1 MLTPEQLQN
10 LPQEL
15 TDLYEQLSEFIL
27 RDIAR
32 RIAKGAQ
39 ITDTAEYQMYRARS
53 LGLSTDEIAAKIA
66 EINGSSAAEVNRLI
80 REAAAQSDEF
90 DRKMLG
96 ADKGAAIPLEDNQQ
110 LQKLIS
116 AQIAETAGKCE
127 NLTNTMGFA
136 DHDFLGRVYY
146 LSMTDMYR
154 REMDAAHMK
163 VATGATDYMTAI
175 RQACNK
181 LAASGVRTI
190 DYESGRSD
198 RIEVAARR
206 AILTSV
212 AHVTH
217 RISEQNGE
225 ELGADGWEMSAHSG
239 SRPSHAVY
247 QGRQYTQEQY
257 ERIIKPLISE
267 PNCRHDVFPIIL
279 GVSEPVY
286 TEEELQNIDQPPFTY
301 EGRKYTAYEASQQ
314 MRKMERAMRKQKD
327 RCIVADATG
336 DEESFTAASIKLR
349 RQKDIYEDFC
359 KAADSYTQYERT
371 YVAGYD
377 RRLAGKTGAVTRK
390 QREFEKAQM
399 RLTEGTSHDIIE
411 KTETSDFKNIISP
424 QNGMSKEYQTVL
436 ENKFSGGTADAKRA
450 FTRYVKHDSVADSS
464 YDKTAHFSPVT
475 QKIKMNFAKDQINP
489 KGSGTTFF
497 HEHGHYIDYTS
508 CEGDGY
514 TSTKSPEF
522 GKLLKSDF
530 DSYVNSVMKQN
541 HIELPA
547 AYYKIS
553 KELSGHKQHSVSD
566 LFGGISGNQCV
577 GRYRHKDLYWTKN
590 GAVEKEAFAHMYE
603 AQFDAEK
610 YELMK
615 KYFPNALNE
624 FEKLLNGVIK

>member
-15 TDLYEQLSEFIL
+15 TDLYDQLSEFIL

-32 RIAKGAQ
+32 RIAKGAE
-39 ITDTAEYQMYRARS
+39 ITDTAEYQLYRAKS

-66 EINGSSAAEVNRLI
+66 EINGSSASEINRLI

-96 ADKGAAIPLEDNQQ
+96 VDKGAAVPLEENAQ

-154 REMDAAHMK
+154 REMDSAHMK
-163 VATGATDYMTAI
+163 VVTGATDYMTAI

-301 EGRKYTAYEASQQ
+301 EGRTYTAYEASQQ

-327 RCIVADATG
+327 RCIVADAAG
-336 DEESFTAASIKLR
+336 DEESFTTASIKLR

-390 QREFEKAQM
+390 QRAFEKVQI
-399 RLTEGTSHDIIE
+399 RLTEEKNRAIIE
-411 KTETSDFKNIISP
+411 QEKRKEQFRSDLKSGKINTSLDVKNQKKHIISP
-424 QNGMSKEYQTVL
+424 EWKNNVRQQIKKLHDGDTKAASPKSRLFKDVTPEKLFKEYSGKGTLRLQKNSTTVD
-436 ENKFSGGTADAKRA
+436 EFVTADYPVGITFDRKLQKYVR
-450 FTRYVKHDSVADSS
+450 TRRFQIRYQDGGYHL
-464 YDKTAHFSPVT
+464 FPV
-475 QKIKMNFAKDQINP
+475 
-489 KGSGTTFF
+489 S
-497 HEHGHYIDYTS
+497 
-508 CEGDGY
+508 
-514 TSTKSPEF
+514 
-522 GKLLKSDF
+522 
-530 DSYVNSVMKQN
+530 
-541 HIELPA
+541 
-547 AYYKIS
+547 
-553 KELSGHKQHSVSD
+553 
-566 LFGGISGNQCV
+566 
-577 GRYRHKDLYWTKN
+577 
-590 GAVEKEAFAHMYE
+590 EKE
-603 AQFDAEK
+603 DD
-610 YELMK
+610 
-615 KYFPNALNE
+615 
-624 FEKLLNGVIK
+624 

>member
-15 TDLYEQLSEFIL
+15 TDLYDQLSEFIL

-32 RIAKGAQ
+32 RIAKGAE
-39 ITDTAEYQMYRARS
+39 ITDTAEYQLYRAKS

-66 EINGSSAAEVNRLI
+66 EINGSSASEINRLI

-96 ADKGAAIPLEDNQQ
+96 ADKGAAVPLEENTQ

-116 AQIAETAGKCE
+116 AQIVETAGKCE

-154 REMDAAHMK
+154 REMDSAHMK

-301 EGRKYTAYEASQQ
+301 EGRTYTAYEASQQ

-327 RCIVADATG
+327 RCIVADAAG
-336 DEESFTAASIKLR
+336 DEEAFATASIRLN
-349 RQKDIYEDFC
+349 RQKYIYEDFC
-359 KAADSYTQYERT
+359 KAADSYTEYERT
-371 YVAGYD
+371 YVTGFNRSIAARSGVAAIKKEYKLIASTLDKSAVPSIDDFKKMLYNNSDEYKQLRHQFNEKVINSDYD
-377 RRLAGKTGAVTRK
+377 DIKHLNGSLSDKVTRQWYVLHDK
-390 QREFEKAQM
+390 KIPDMIDRNQSIEDQARQAHALRNQFRTNARDLMLNQDERKWLDKSHPNLTFEEQVDKKMSDKGMTRDEAIQ
-399 RLTEGTSHDIIE
+399 DI
-411 KTETSDFKNIISP
+411 
-424 QNGMSKEYQTVL
+424 L
-436 ENKFSGGTADAKRA
+436 
-450 FTRYVKHDSVADSS
+450 
-464 YDKTAHFSPVT
+464 KTAS
-475 QKIKMNFAKDQINP
+475 
-489 KGSGTTFF
+489 
-497 HEHGHYIDYTS
+497 
-508 CEGDGY
+508 
-514 TSTKSPEF
+514 KSNKKVNEKF
-522 GKLLKSDF
+522 KL
-530 DSYVNSVMKQN
+530 
-541 HIELPA
+541 
-547 AYYKIS
+547 
-553 KELSGHKQHSVSD
+553 
-566 LFGGISGNQCV
+566 
-577 GRYRHKDLYWTKN
+577 
-590 GAVEKEAFAHMYE
+590 
-603 AQFDAEK
+603 
-610 YELMK
+610 
-615 KYFPNALNE
+615 
-624 FEKLLNGVIK
+624 

>member
-10 LPQEL
+10 LPQDL

-32 RIAKGAQ
+32 RIAKGAE
-39 ITDTAEYQMYRARS
+39 ITDTAEYQLYRARS

-66 EINGSSAAEVNRLI
+66 EINGSSAAEVNRII

-96 ADKGAAIPLEDNQQ
+96 ADNGTAVPLEENKQ

-116 AQIAETAGKCE
+116 AQIKETAGKCE

-154 REMDAAHMK
+154 REMDSAHMK
-163 VATGATDYMTAI
+163 VVTGATDYMTAI

-190 DYESGRSD
+190 DYESGHSD

-206 AILTSV
+206 ALLTSV

-217 RISEQNGE
+217 RISEENGE

-327 RCIVADATG
+327 RCIVADAAG
-336 DEESFTAASIKLR
+336 DEDSFTAASIKLR

-377 RRLAGKTGAVTRK
+377 RRLAGKTGAVTRR

-399 RLTEGTSHDIIE
+399 TLESDIGSKIRRTAKSAITSNKVFSYNDLDDNIKTPFEKGLVNANPEVKRVLSTIKDTTDFAYSQKKNSFYSSKFNYVALKKGSPPGTTAHELFHKIDRMN
-411 KTETSDFKNIISP
+411 NITDSP
-424 QNGMSKEYQTVL
+424 QYGISSALNTDWNNLLKKSNSDVVGHLVTNYPNAFTLSKTGKIVFEEKYRGISDILSGMS
-436 ENKFSGGTADAKRA
+436 GGA
-450 FTRYVKHDSVADSS
+450 
-464 YDKTAHFSPVT
+464 
-475 QKIKMNFAKDQINP
+475 INL
-489 KGSGTTFF
+489 G
-497 HEHGHYIDYTS
+497 
-508 CEGDGY
+508 
-514 TSTKSPEF
+514 
-522 GKLLKSDF
+522 
-530 DSYVNSVMKQN
+530 
-541 HIELPA
+541 
-547 AYYKIS
+547 
-553 KELSGHKQHSVSD
+553 
-566 LFGGISGNQCV
+566 
-577 GRYRHKDLYWTKN
+577 YRHSSDYWKRN
-590 GAVEKEAFAHMYE
+590 GTLEKESW
-603 AQFDAEK
+603 AQFGRVYYNNDPEVVQMMSDIFTNFNKCAI
-610 YELMK
+610 M
-615 KYFPNALNE
+615 AL
-624 FEKLLNGVIK
+624 KGVK

>member
-15 TDLYEQLSEFIL
+15 TDLYDQLSEFIL

-32 RIAKGAQ
+32 RIAKGAE
-39 ITDTAEYQMYRARS
+39 ITDTAEYQLYRAKS

-66 EINGSSAAEVNRLI
+66 EINGSSASEINRLI

-96 ADKGAAIPLEDNQQ
+96 VDKGAAVPLEENAQ

-154 REMDAAHMK
+154 REMDSAHMK
-163 VATGATDYMTAI
+163 VVTGATDYMTAI

-190 DYESGRSD
+190 DYESRRSD

-279 GVSEPVY
+279 GVSEPTY
-286 TEEELQNIDQPPFTY
+286 TEEELQYIDQPPFTY
-301 EGRKYTAYEASQQ
+301 EGRTYTAYEASQQ

-327 RCIVADATG
+327 RCIVADAAG
-336 DEESFTAASIKLR
+336 DEEAFATASIRLN
-349 RQKDIYEDFC
+349 RQKYIYEDFC
-359 KAADSYTQYERT
+359 KAADSYTEYERT
-371 YVAGYD
+371 YVTGFNRSIAARSGVAAIKKEYKLIASTLDKSAVPSIDDFKKMLYNNSDEYKQLRHQFNEKVINSDYD
-377 RRLAGKTGAVTRK
+377 DIKHLNGSLSDKVTR
-390 QREFEKAQM
+390 QW
-399 RLTEGTSHDIIE
+399 
-411 KTETSDFKNIISP
+411 
-424 QNGMSKEYQTVL
+424 YVL
-436 ENKFSGGTADAKRA
+436 
-450 FTRYVKHDSVADSS
+450 
-464 YDKTAHFSPVT
+464 YDKKIPDMIDRNQSIEDQARQAHALRNQFRTNARDLMLNQDERKWLDKSHPNLTFEEQVDKKMSDKGMTRDEAIQDILKTAS
-475 QKIKMNFAKDQINP
+475 
-489 KGSGTTFF
+489 
-497 HEHGHYIDYTS
+497 
-508 CEGDGY
+508 
-514 TSTKSPEF
+514 KSNKKVNEKF
-522 GKLLKSDF
+522 KL
-530 DSYVNSVMKQN
+530 
-541 HIELPA
+541 
-547 AYYKIS
+547 
-553 KELSGHKQHSVSD
+553 
-566 LFGGISGNQCV
+566 
-577 GRYRHKDLYWTKN
+577 
-590 GAVEKEAFAHMYE
+590 
-603 AQFDAEK
+603 
-610 YELMK
+610 
-615 KYFPNALNE
+615 
-624 FEKLLNGVIK
+624 

>member
-15 TDLYEQLSEFIL
+15 TDLYDQLSEFIL

-32 RIAKGAQ
+32 RIAKGAE
-39 ITDTAEYQMYRARS
+39 ITDTAEYQLYRAKS

-66 EINGSSAAEVNRLI
+66 EINGSSASEINRLI

-96 ADKGAAIPLEDNQQ
+96 VDKGAAVPLEENAQ

-154 REMDAAHMK
+154 REMDSAHMK
-163 VATGATDYMTAI
+163 VVTGVTDYMTAI

-206 AILTSV
+206 TLLTSV

-301 EGRKYTAYEASQQ
+301 EGRTYTAYEASQQ

-327 RCIVADATG
+327 RCIVADAAG
-336 DEESFTAASIKLR
+336 DEEAFATASIRLN
-349 RQKDIYEDFC
+349 RQKYIYEDFC
-359 KAADSYTQYERT
+359 KAADSYTEYERT
-371 YVAGYD
+371 YVTDFNRSIAARSGVAAIKKEYKLIASTLDKSAVPSIDDFKKMLYNNSDEYKQLRHQFNEKVINSDYD
-377 RRLAGKTGAVTRK
+377 DIKHLNGSLSDKVTR
-390 QREFEKAQM
+390 QW
-399 RLTEGTSHDIIE
+399 
-411 KTETSDFKNIISP
+411 
-424 QNGMSKEYQTVL
+424 YVL
-436 ENKFSGGTADAKRA
+436 
-450 FTRYVKHDSVADSS
+450 
-464 YDKTAHFSPVT
+464 YDKKIPDMIDRNQSIEDQARQAHALRNQFRTNARDLMLNQDERKWLDKSHPNLTFEEQVDKKMSDKGMTRDEAIQDILKTAS
-475 QKIKMNFAKDQINP
+475 
-489 KGSGTTFF
+489 
-497 HEHGHYIDYTS
+497 
-508 CEGDGY
+508 
-514 TSTKSPEF
+514 KSNKKVNEKF
-522 GKLLKSDF
+522 KL
-530 DSYVNSVMKQN
+530 
-541 HIELPA
+541 
-547 AYYKIS
+547 
-553 KELSGHKQHSVSD
+553 
-566 LFGGISGNQCV
+566 
-577 GRYRHKDLYWTKN
+577 
-590 GAVEKEAFAHMYE
+590 
-603 AQFDAEK
+603 
-610 YELMK
+610 
-615 KYFPNALNE
+615 
-624 FEKLLNGVIK
+624 

>member
-1 MLTPEQLQN
+1 
-10 LPQEL
+10 
-15 TDLYEQLSEFIL
+15 
-27 RDIAR
+27 
-32 RIAKGAQ
+32 
-39 ITDTAEYQMYRARS
+39 
-53 LGLSTDEIAAKIA
+53 
-66 EINGSSAAEVNRLI
+66 
-80 REAAAQSDEF
+80 
-90 DRKMLG
+90 
-96 ADKGAAIPLEDNQQ
+96 
-110 LQKLIS
+110 
-116 AQIAETAGKCE
+116 
-127 NLTNTMGFA
+127 
-136 DHDFLGRVYY
+136 
-146 LSMTDMYR
+146 
-154 REMDAAHMK
+154 MK

>member
-15 TDLYEQLSEFIL
+15 TDLYDQLSEFIL

-32 RIAKGAQ
+32 RIAKGAE
-39 ITDTAEYQMYRARS
+39 ITDTAEYQLYRARS

-66 EINGSSAAEVNRLI
+66 EINGSSAAEINRLI

-96 ADKGAAIPLEDNQQ
+96 ADKGAAVPLEENAQ
-110 LQKLIS
+110 LQNLIS
-116 AQIAETAGKCE
+116 TQIAETAGKCE

-154 REMDAAHMK
+154 REMDSAHMK
-163 VATGATDYMTAI
+163 VTTGATDYMTAI

-279 GVSEPVY
+279 GVSEPTY

-301 EGRKYTAYEASQQ
+301 EGRTYTAYEASQQ

-327 RCIVADATG
+327 RCIVADAAG
-336 DEESFTAASIKLR
+336 DEEAFATASIRLN
-349 RQKDIYEDFC
+349 RQKYIYEDFC
-359 KAADSYTQYERT
+359 KAADSYTEYERT
-371 YVAGYD
+371 YVTGFNRSIAARSGVAAIKKEYKLIASTLDKSAVPSIDDFKKMLYNNSDEYKQLRHQFNEKVINSDYD
-377 RRLAGKTGAVTRK
+377 DIKHLNGSLSDKVTRQWYVLHDK
-390 QREFEKAQM
+390 KIPDMIDRNQSIEDQARQAHALRNQFRTNARDLMLNQDERKWLDKSHPNLTFEEQVDKKMSDKGMTRDEAIQ
-399 RLTEGTSHDIIE
+399 DI
-411 KTETSDFKNIISP
+411 
-424 QNGMSKEYQTVL
+424 L
-436 ENKFSGGTADAKRA
+436 
-450 FTRYVKHDSVADSS
+450 
-464 YDKTAHFSPVT
+464 KTAS
-475 QKIKMNFAKDQINP
+475 
-489 KGSGTTFF
+489 
-497 HEHGHYIDYTS
+497 
-508 CEGDGY
+508 
-514 TSTKSPEF
+514 KSNKKVNEKF
-522 GKLLKSDF
+522 KL
-530 DSYVNSVMKQN
+530 
-541 HIELPA
+541 
-547 AYYKIS
+547 
-553 KELSGHKQHSVSD
+553 
-566 LFGGISGNQCV
+566 
-577 GRYRHKDLYWTKN
+577 
-590 GAVEKEAFAHMYE
+590 
-603 AQFDAEK
+603 
-610 YELMK
+610 
-615 KYFPNALNE
+615 
-624 FEKLLNGVIK
+624 

>member
-15 TDLYEQLSEFIL
+15 TDLYGQLSEFIL
-27 RDIAR
+27 QDIAR

-39 ITDTAEYQMYRARS
+39 ITDTAEYQLYRARS

-66 EINGSSAAEVNRLI
+66 EINGSSAAEINRLI

-96 ADKGAAIPLEDNQQ
+96 ADKGAAVPLEENAQ

-154 REMDAAHMK
+154 REMDSAHMK
-163 VATGATDYMTAI
+163 VVTGATDYMTAI

-279 GVSEPVY
+279 GVSEPTY

-301 EGRKYTAYEASQQ
+301 EGRTYTAYEASQQ

-327 RCIVADATG
+327 RCIVADAAG
-336 DEESFTAASIKLR
+336 DEEAFATASIRLN
-349 RQKDIYEDFC
+349 RQKYIYEDFC
-359 KAADSYTQYERT
+359 KAADSYTEYERT
-371 YVAGYD
+371 YVTGFNRSIAARSGVAAIKKEYKLIASTLDKSAVPSIDDFKKMLYNNSDEYKQLRHQFNEKVINSDYD
-377 RRLAGKTGAVTRK
+377 DIKHLNGSLSDKVTRQWYVLHDK
-390 QREFEKAQM
+390 KIPDMIDRNQSIEDQARQAHALRNQFRTNARDLMLNQDERKWLDKSHPNLTFEEQVDKKMSDKGMTRDEAIQ
-399 RLTEGTSHDIIE
+399 DI
-411 KTETSDFKNIISP
+411 
-424 QNGMSKEYQTVL
+424 L
-436 ENKFSGGTADAKRA
+436 
-450 FTRYVKHDSVADSS
+450 
-464 YDKTAHFSPVT
+464 KTAS
-475 QKIKMNFAKDQINP
+475 
-489 KGSGTTFF
+489 
-497 HEHGHYIDYTS
+497 
-508 CEGDGY
+508 
-514 TSTKSPEF
+514 KSNKKVNEKF
-522 GKLLKSDF
+522 KL
-530 DSYVNSVMKQN
+530 
-541 HIELPA
+541 
-547 AYYKIS
+547 
-553 KELSGHKQHSVSD
+553 
-566 LFGGISGNQCV
+566 
-577 GRYRHKDLYWTKN
+577 
-590 GAVEKEAFAHMYE
+590 
-603 AQFDAEK
+603 
-610 YELMK
+610 
-615 KYFPNALNE
+615 
-624 FEKLLNGVIK
+624 

>member
-15 TDLYEQLSEFIL
+15 TDLYDQLSEFIL

-39 ITDTAEYQMYRARS
+39 ITDTAEYQLYRARS

-66 EINGSSAAEVNRLI
+66 EINGSSAAEINRLI

-96 ADKGAAIPLEDNQQ
+96 ADKGAAVPLEDNQQ

-154 REMDAAHMK
+154 REMDSAHMK

-279 GVSEPVY
+279 GVSEPTY

-301 EGRKYTAYEASQQ
+301 EGRTYTAYEASQQ

-327 RCIVADATG
+327 RCIVADAAG
-336 DEESFTAASIKLR
+336 DEEAFATASIRLN
-349 RQKDIYEDFC
+349 RQKYIYEDFC
-359 KAADSYTQYERT
+359 KAADSYTEYERT
-371 YVAGYD
+371 YVTGFNRSIAARSGVAAIKKEYKLIASTLDKSAVPSIDDFKKMLYNNSDEYKQLRHQFNEKVINSDYD
-377 RRLAGKTGAVTRK
+377 DIKHLNGSLSDKVTRQWYVLHDK
-390 QREFEKAQM
+390 KIPDMIDRNQSIEDQARQAHALRNQFRTNARDLMLNQDERKWLDKSHPNLTFEEQVDKKMSDKGMTRDEAIQ
-399 RLTEGTSHDIIE
+399 DI
-411 KTETSDFKNIISP
+411 
-424 QNGMSKEYQTVL
+424 L
-436 ENKFSGGTADAKRA
+436 
-450 FTRYVKHDSVADSS
+450 
-464 YDKTAHFSPVT
+464 KTAS
-475 QKIKMNFAKDQINP
+475 
-489 KGSGTTFF
+489 
-497 HEHGHYIDYTS
+497 
-508 CEGDGY
+508 
-514 TSTKSPEF
+514 KSNKKVNEKF
-522 GKLLKSDF
+522 KL
-530 DSYVNSVMKQN
+530 
-541 HIELPA
+541 
-547 AYYKIS
+547 
-553 KELSGHKQHSVSD
+553 
-566 LFGGISGNQCV
+566 
-577 GRYRHKDLYWTKN
+577 
-590 GAVEKEAFAHMYE
+590 
-603 AQFDAEK
+603 
-610 YELMK
+610 
-615 KYFPNALNE
+615 
-624 FEKLLNGVIK
+624 

>member
-10 LPQEL
+10 LPQDL

-39 ITDTAEYQMYRARS
+39 ITDTAEYQLYRARS

-66 EINGSSAAEVNRLI
+66 EINGSSAAEINRLI

-96 ADKGAAIPLEDNQQ
+96 ADKGAAVPLEDNKQ

-116 AQIAETAGKCE
+116 AQIKETAGKCE

-136 DHDFLGRVYY
+136 DHDLIGRVYY

-163 VATGATDYMTAI
+163 VVTGATDYMTAI

-206 AILTSV
+206 ALLTSV

-217 RISEQNGE
+217 RISEENGE

-239 SRPSHAVY
+239 SRPSHAIY

-327 RCIVADATG
+327 RCIVADAAG

-399 RLTEGTSHDIIE
+399 RLTDSPESDTI
-411 KTETSDFKNIISP
+411 KTEIKNAA
-424 QNGMSKEYQTVL
+424 GQTVKIVDKSEVKL
-436 ENKFSGGTADAKRA
+436 HGEPNTITQTQNKKGGIDRNYYGEDGHQTK
-450 FTRYVKHDSVADSS
+450 
-464 YDKTAHFSPVT
+464 
-475 QKIKMNFAKDQINP
+475 QISNNDHGNP
-489 KGSGTTFF
+489 KNHPYGKHG
-497 HEHGHYIDYTS
+497 EHAHDYVYD
-508 CEGDGY
+508 EN
-514 TSTKSPEF
+514 
-522 GKLLKSDF
+522 GKLVSR
-530 DSYVNSVMKQN
+530 YPR
-541 HIELPA
+541 ELTDEER
-547 AYYKIS
+547 
-553 KELSGHKQHSVSD
+553 KENDDIL
-566 LFGGISGNQCV
+566 
-577 GRYRHKDLYWTKN
+577 
-590 GAVEKEAFAHMYE
+590 
-603 AQFDAEK
+603 
-610 YELMK
+610 
-615 KYFPNALNE
+615 
-624 FEKLLNGVIK
+624 

>member
-15 TDLYEQLSEFIL
+15 TDLYDQLSEFIL

-39 ITDTAEYQMYRARS
+39 ITDTAEYQLYRARS

-66 EINGSSAAEVNRLI
+66 EINGSSAAEINRLI

-96 ADKGAAIPLEDNQQ
+96 ADKGAAIPLEENTQ

-163 VATGATDYMTAI
+163 VVTGATDYMTAI

-279 GVSEPVY
+279 GVSEPTY

-301 EGRKYTAYEASQQ
+301 EGRTYTAYEASQQ

-327 RCIVADATG
+327 RCIVADAAG
-336 DEESFTAASIKLR
+336 DEEAFATASIRLN
-349 RQKDIYEDFC
+349 RQKYIYEDFC
-359 KAADSYTQYERT
+359 KAADSYTEYERT
-371 YVAGYD
+371 YVTGFNRSIAARSGVAAIKKEYKLIASTLDKSAVPSIDDFKKMLYNNSDEYKQLRHQFNEKVINSDYD
-377 RRLAGKTGAVTRK
+377 DIKHLNGSLSDKVTR
-390 QREFEKAQM
+390 QW
-399 RLTEGTSHDIIE
+399 
-411 KTETSDFKNIISP
+411 
-424 QNGMSKEYQTVL
+424 YVL
-436 ENKFSGGTADAKRA
+436 
-450 FTRYVKHDSVADSS
+450 
-464 YDKTAHFSPVT
+464 YDKKIPDMIDRNQSIEDQARQAHALRNQFRTNARDLMLNQDERKWLDKSHPNLTFEEQVDKKMSDKGMTRDEAIQDILKTAS
-475 QKIKMNFAKDQINP
+475 
-489 KGSGTTFF
+489 
-497 HEHGHYIDYTS
+497 
-508 CEGDGY
+508 
-514 TSTKSPEF
+514 KSNKKVNEKF
-522 GKLLKSDF
+522 KL
-530 DSYVNSVMKQN
+530 
-541 HIELPA
+541 
-547 AYYKIS
+547 
-553 KELSGHKQHSVSD
+553 
-566 LFGGISGNQCV
+566 
-577 GRYRHKDLYWTKN
+577 
-590 GAVEKEAFAHMYE
+590 
-603 AQFDAEK
+603 
-610 YELMK
+610 
-615 KYFPNALNE
+615 
-624 FEKLLNGVIK
+624 

>member
-1 MLTPEQLQN
+1 MLTLEQLQN

-15 TDLYEQLSEFIL
+15 TDLYDQLSEFIL

-39 ITDTAEYQMYRARS
+39 ITDTAEYQLYRARS

-66 EINGSSAAEVNRLI
+66 EINGSSAAEINRLI

-96 ADKGAAIPLEDNQQ
+96 ADKGAAVPLEENAQ

-154 REMDAAHMK
+154 REMDSAHMK
-163 VATGATDYMTAI
+163 VVTGVTDYMTAI

-206 AILTSV
+206 TLLTSV

-301 EGRKYTAYEASQQ
+301 EGRTYTAYEASQQ

-327 RCIVADATG
+327 RCIVADAAG
-336 DEESFTAASIKLR
+336 DEEAFATASIRLN
-349 RQKDIYEDFC
+349 RQKYIYEDFC
-359 KAADSYTQYERT
+359 KAADSYTEYERT
-371 YVAGYD
+371 YVTGFNRSIAARSGVAAIKKEYKLIASTLDKSAVPSIDDFKKMLYNNSDEYKQLRHQFNEKVINSDYD
-377 RRLAGKTGAVTRK
+377 DIKHLNGSLSDKVTR
-390 QREFEKAQM
+390 QW
-399 RLTEGTSHDIIE
+399 
-411 KTETSDFKNIISP
+411 
-424 QNGMSKEYQTVL
+424 YVL
-436 ENKFSGGTADAKRA
+436 
-450 FTRYVKHDSVADSS
+450 
-464 YDKTAHFSPVT
+464 YDKKIPDMIDRNQSIEDQARQAHALRNQFRTNARDLMLNQDERKWLDKSHPNLTFEEQVDKKMSDKGMTRDEAIQDILKTAS
-475 QKIKMNFAKDQINP
+475 
-489 KGSGTTFF
+489 
-497 HEHGHYIDYTS
+497 
-508 CEGDGY
+508 
-514 TSTKSPEF
+514 KSNKKVNEKF
-522 GKLLKSDF
+522 KL
-530 DSYVNSVMKQN
+530 
-541 HIELPA
+541 
-547 AYYKIS
+547 
-553 KELSGHKQHSVSD
+553 
-566 LFGGISGNQCV
+566 
-577 GRYRHKDLYWTKN
+577 
-590 GAVEKEAFAHMYE
+590 
-603 AQFDAEK
+603 
-610 YELMK
+610 
-615 KYFPNALNE
+615 
-624 FEKLLNGVIK
+624 

>member
-10 LPQEL
+10 LPQDL

-32 RIAKGAQ
+32 RIAKGAE
-39 ITDTAEYQMYRARS
+39 ITDTAEYQLYRARS

-66 EINGSSAAEVNRLI
+66 EINGSSAAEINRLI

-96 ADKGAAIPLEDNQQ
+96 ADKGAAIPLEENTQ

-116 AQIAETAGKCE
+116 AQIKETSGKCE

-154 REMDAAHMK
+154 REMDSAHMK
-163 VATGATDYMTAI
+163 VTTGATDYMTAI
-175 RQACNK
+175 RQACSK

-206 AILTSV
+206 ALLTSV

-217 RISEQNGE
+217 RISEENGE

-239 SRPSHAVY
+239 SRPSHAIY

-327 RCIVADATG
+327 RCIVADAAG
-336 DEESFTAASIKLR
+336 DEEAFATASIRLN
-349 RQKDIYEDFC
+349 RQKYIYEDFC
-359 KAADSYTQYERT
+359 KAADSYTEYERT
-371 YVAGYD
+371 YVTGFNRSIAARSGVAAIKKEYKLIASTLDKSAVPSIDDFKKMLYNNSDEYKQLRHQFNEKVINSDYD
-377 RRLAGKTGAVTRK
+377 DIKHLNGSLSDKVTRQWYVLHDK
-390 QREFEKAQM
+390 QIPDMVDKSKSIEEQARQAHALRNQFRTNARDLMLNQDERKWLDKERPNMSFEEQIQDKIKRGKASNREEAVLSILHSAKK
-399 RLTEGTSHDIIE
+399 S
-411 KTETSDFKNIISP
+411 N
-424 QNGMSKEYQTVL
+424 SKVNE
-436 ENKFSGGTADAKRA
+436 KFSIQD
-450 FTRYVKHDSVADSS
+450 
-464 YDKTAHFSPVT
+464 
-475 QKIKMNFAKDQINP
+475 
-489 KGSGTTFF
+489 
-497 HEHGHYIDYTS
+497 
-508 CEGDGY
+508 
-514 TSTKSPEF
+514 
-522 GKLLKSDF
+522 
-530 DSYVNSVMKQN
+530 
-541 HIELPA
+541 
-547 AYYKIS
+547 
-553 KELSGHKQHSVSD
+553 
-566 LFGGISGNQCV
+566 
-577 GRYRHKDLYWTKN
+577 
-590 GAVEKEAFAHMYE
+590 
-603 AQFDAEK
+603 
-610 YELMK
+610 
-615 KYFPNALNE
+615 
-624 FEKLLNGVIK
+624 

>member
-15 TDLYEQLSEFIL
+15 TDLYDQLSEFIL

-39 ITDTAEYQMYRARS
+39 ITDTAEYQLYRARS

-66 EINGSSAAEVNRLI
+66 EINGSSAAEINRLI

-96 ADKGAAIPLEDNQQ
+96 ADKGAAVPLEENAQ

-154 REMDAAHMK
+154 REMDSAHMK
-163 VATGATDYMTAI
+163 VVTGVTDYMTAI

-198 RIEVAARR
+198 RIEVAVRR
-206 AILTSV
+206 ALLTSV

-279 GVSEPVY
+279 GVSEPTY

-327 RCIVADATG
+327 RCIVADAAG
-336 DEESFTAASIKLR
+336 DEEAFATASIRLN
-349 RQKDIYEDFC
+349 RQKYIYEDFC
-359 KAADSYTQYERT
+359 KAADSYTEYERT
-371 YVAGYD
+371 YVTGFNRSIAARSGVAAIKKEYKLIASTLDKSAVPSIDDFKKMLYNNSDEYKQLRHQFNEKVINSDYD
-377 RRLAGKTGAVTRK
+377 DIKHLNGSLSDKVTRQWYVLHDK
-390 QREFEKAQM
+390 KIPDMIDRNQSIEDQARQAHALRNQFRTNARDLMLNQDERKWLDKSHPNLTFEEQVDKKMSDKGMTRDEAIQ
-399 RLTEGTSHDIIE
+399 DI
-411 KTETSDFKNIISP
+411 
-424 QNGMSKEYQTVL
+424 L
-436 ENKFSGGTADAKRA
+436 
-450 FTRYVKHDSVADSS
+450 
-464 YDKTAHFSPVT
+464 KTAS
-475 QKIKMNFAKDQINP
+475 
-489 KGSGTTFF
+489 
-497 HEHGHYIDYTS
+497 
-508 CEGDGY
+508 
-514 TSTKSPEF
+514 KSNKKVNEKF
-522 GKLLKSDF
+522 KL
-530 DSYVNSVMKQN
+530 
-541 HIELPA
+541 
-547 AYYKIS
+547 
-553 KELSGHKQHSVSD
+553 
-566 LFGGISGNQCV
+566 
-577 GRYRHKDLYWTKN
+577 
-590 GAVEKEAFAHMYE
+590 
-603 AQFDAEK
+603 
-610 YELMK
+610 
-615 KYFPNALNE
+615 
-624 FEKLLNGVIK
+624 

>member
-15 TDLYEQLSEFIL
+15 TDLYDQLSEFIL

-32 RIAKGAQ
+32 RIAKGAE
-39 ITDTAEYQMYRARS
+39 ITDTAEYQLYRAKS

-66 EINGSSAAEVNRLI
+66 EINGSSASEINRLI

-96 ADKGAAIPLEDNQQ
+96 VDKGAAVPLEENAQ

-154 REMDAAHMK
+154 REMDSAHMK
-163 VATGATDYMTAI
+163 VVTGVTDYMTAI

-206 AILTSV
+206 TLLTSV

-267 PNCRHDVFPIIL
+267 PNCRLDVVPLIL

-301 EGRKYTAYEASQQ
+301 EGRTYTAYEASQQ

-327 RCIVADATG
+327 RCIVADAAG
-336 DEESFTAASIKLR
+336 DEEAFATASIRLN
-349 RQKDIYEDFC
+349 RQKYIYEDFC
-359 KAADSYTQYERT
+359 KAADSYTEYERT
-371 YVAGYD
+371 YVTGFNRSIAARSGVAAIKKEYKLIASTLDKSAVPSIDDFKKMLYNSDEYKQLRHQFNEKVINSDYD
-377 RRLAGKTGAVTRK
+377 DIKHLNGSLSDKVTRQWYVLHDK
-390 QREFEKAQM
+390 KIPDMIDRNQSIEDQARQAHALRNQFRTNARDLMLNQDERKWLDKSHPNLTFEEQVDKKMSDKGMTRDEAIQ
-399 RLTEGTSHDIIE
+399 DI
-411 KTETSDFKNIISP
+411 
-424 QNGMSKEYQTVL
+424 L
-436 ENKFSGGTADAKRA
+436 
-450 FTRYVKHDSVADSS
+450 
-464 YDKTAHFSPVT
+464 KTAS
-475 QKIKMNFAKDQINP
+475 
-489 KGSGTTFF
+489 
-497 HEHGHYIDYTS
+497 
-508 CEGDGY
+508 
-514 TSTKSPEF
+514 KSNKKVNEKF
-522 GKLLKSDF
+522 KL
-530 DSYVNSVMKQN
+530 
-541 HIELPA
+541 
-547 AYYKIS
+547 
-553 KELSGHKQHSVSD
+553 
-566 LFGGISGNQCV
+566 
-577 GRYRHKDLYWTKN
+577 
-590 GAVEKEAFAHMYE
+590 
-603 AQFDAEK
+603 
-610 YELMK
+610 
-615 KYFPNALNE
+615 
-624 FEKLLNGVIK
+624 

>member
-15 TDLYEQLSEFIL
+15 TDLYGQLSEFIL
-27 RDIAR
+27 QDIAR

-39 ITDTAEYQMYRARS
+39 ITDTAEYQLYRARS

-66 EINGSSAAEVNRLI
+66 EINGSSAAEINRLI

-96 ADKGAAIPLEDNQQ
+96 ADKGAAIPLEENTQ

-154 REMDAAHMK
+154 REMDSAHMK
-163 VATGATDYMTAI
+163 VVTGVTDYMTAI

-181 LAASGVRTI
+181 LVASGVRTV

-279 GVSEPVY
+279 GVSEPTY

-301 EGRKYTAYEASQQ
+301 EGRTYTAYEASQQ

-327 RCIVADATG
+327 RCIVADAAG
-336 DEESFTAASIKLR
+336 DEEAFATASIRLN
-349 RQKDIYEDFC
+349 RQKYIYEDFC
-359 KAADSYTQYERT
+359 KAADSYTEYERT
-371 YVAGYD
+371 YVTGFNRSIAARSGVAAIKKEYKLIASTLDKSAVPSIDDFKKMLYNNSDEYKQLRHQFNEKVINSDYD
-377 RRLAGKTGAVTRK
+377 DIKHLNGSLSDKVTRQWYVLHDK
-390 QREFEKAQM
+390 KIPDMIDRNQSIEDQARQAHALRNQFRTNARDLMLNQDERKWLDKSHPNLTFEEQVDKKMSDKGMTRDEAIQ
-399 RLTEGTSHDIIE
+399 DI
-411 KTETSDFKNIISP
+411 
-424 QNGMSKEYQTVL
+424 L
-436 ENKFSGGTADAKRA
+436 
-450 FTRYVKHDSVADSS
+450 
-464 YDKTAHFSPVT
+464 KTAS
-475 QKIKMNFAKDQINP
+475 
-489 KGSGTTFF
+489 
-497 HEHGHYIDYTS
+497 
-508 CEGDGY
+508 
-514 TSTKSPEF
+514 KSNKKVNEKF
-522 GKLLKSDF
+522 KL
-530 DSYVNSVMKQN
+530 
-541 HIELPA
+541 
-547 AYYKIS
+547 
-553 KELSGHKQHSVSD
+553 
-566 LFGGISGNQCV
+566 
-577 GRYRHKDLYWTKN
+577 
-590 GAVEKEAFAHMYE
+590 
-603 AQFDAEK
+603 
-610 YELMK
+610 
-615 KYFPNALNE
+615 
-624 FEKLLNGVIK
+624 

>member
-15 TDLYEQLSEFIL
+15 TDLYDQLSEFIL

-39 ITDTAEYQMYRARS
+39 ITDTAEYQLYRARS

-66 EINGSSAAEVNRLI
+66 EINGSSAAEINRLI

-96 ADKGAAIPLEDNQQ
+96 VDKGAAVPLEENAQ

-154 REMDAAHMK
+154 REMDSAHMK
-163 VATGATDYMTAI
+163 VVTGATDYMTAI
-175 RQACNK
+175 RQDCNK

-190 DYESGRSD
+190 DYESRRSD

-206 AILTSV
+206 TLLTSV

-301 EGRKYTAYEASQQ
+301 EGRTYTAYEASQQ

-327 RCIVADATG
+327 RCIVADAAG
-336 DEESFTAASIKLR
+336 DEEAFATASIRLN
-349 RQKDIYEDFC
+349 RQKYIYEDFC
-359 KAADSYTQYERT
+359 KAADSYTEYERT
-371 YVAGYD
+371 YVTGFNRSIAARSGVAAIKKEYKLIASTLDKSAVPSIDDFKKMLYNNSDEYKQLRHQFNEKVINSDYD
-377 RRLAGKTGAVTRK
+377 DIKHLNGSLSDKVTRQWYVLHDK
-390 QREFEKAQM
+390 KIPDMIDRNQSIEDQARQAHALRNQFRTNARDLMLNQDERKWLDKSHPNLTFEEQVDKKMSDKGMTRDEAIQDILKAA
-399 RLTEGTSHDIIE
+399 SKSNKKVNE
-411 KTETSDFKNIISP
+411 KFK
-424 QNGMSKEYQTVL
+424 L
-436 ENKFSGGTADAKRA
+436 
-450 FTRYVKHDSVADSS
+450 
-464 YDKTAHFSPVT
+464 
-475 QKIKMNFAKDQINP
+475 
-489 KGSGTTFF
+489 
-497 HEHGHYIDYTS
+497 
-508 CEGDGY
+508 
-514 TSTKSPEF
+514 
-522 GKLLKSDF
+522 
-530 DSYVNSVMKQN
+530 
-541 HIELPA
+541 
-547 AYYKIS
+547 
-553 KELSGHKQHSVSD
+553 
-566 LFGGISGNQCV
+566 
-577 GRYRHKDLYWTKN
+577 
-590 GAVEKEAFAHMYE
+590 
-603 AQFDAEK
+603 
-610 YELMK
+610 
-615 KYFPNALNE
+615 
-624 FEKLLNGVIK
+624 

>member
-15 TDLYEQLSEFIL
+15 TDLYDQLSEFIL

-32 RIAKGAQ
+32 RIAKGAK
-39 ITDTAEYQMYRARS
+39 ITDTAEYQLYRARS

-66 EINGSSAAEVNRLI
+66 EINGSSAAEINRLI

-96 ADKGAAIPLEDNQQ
+96 ADKGAAIPLEENAQ

-154 REMDAAHMK
+154 QEMDSAHMK

-206 AILTSV
+206 TLLTSV

-279 GVSEPVY
+279 GVSEPTY

-301 EGRKYTAYEASQQ
+301 EGRTYTAYEASQQ

-327 RCIVADATG
+327 RCIVADAAG
-336 DEESFTAASIKLR
+336 DEEAFATASIRLN
-349 RQKDIYEDFC
+349 RQKYIYEDFC
-359 KAADSYTQYERT
+359 KAADSYTEYERT
-371 YVAGYD
+371 YVTGFNRSIAARSGVAAIKKEYKLIASTLDKSAVPSIDDFKKMLYNNSDEYKQLRHQFNEKVINSDYD
-377 RRLAGKTGAVTRK
+377 DIKHLNGSLSDKVTR
-390 QREFEKAQM
+390 QW
-399 RLTEGTSHDIIE
+399 
-411 KTETSDFKNIISP
+411 
-424 QNGMSKEYQTVL
+424 YVL
-436 ENKFSGGTADAKRA
+436 
-450 FTRYVKHDSVADSS
+450 
-464 YDKTAHFSPVT
+464 YDKKIPDMIDRNQSIEDQARQAHALRNQFRTNARDLMLNQDERKWLDKSHPNLTFEEQVDKKMSDKGMTRDEAIQDILKTAS
-475 QKIKMNFAKDQINP
+475 
-489 KGSGTTFF
+489 
-497 HEHGHYIDYTS
+497 
-508 CEGDGY
+508 
-514 TSTKSPEF
+514 KSNKKVNEKF
-522 GKLLKSDF
+522 KL
-530 DSYVNSVMKQN
+530 
-541 HIELPA
+541 
-547 AYYKIS
+547 
-553 KELSGHKQHSVSD
+553 
-566 LFGGISGNQCV
+566 
-577 GRYRHKDLYWTKN
+577 
-590 GAVEKEAFAHMYE
+590 
-603 AQFDAEK
+603 
-610 YELMK
+610 
-615 KYFPNALNE
+615 
-624 FEKLLNGVIK
+624 

>member
-10 LPQEL
+10 LPQDL

-32 RIAKGAQ
+32 RIAKGTQ
-39 ITDTAEYQMYRARS
+39 ITDTAEYQLYRARS

-96 ADKGAAIPLEDNQQ
+96 ADKGAAIPLEENTQ

-116 AQIAETAGKCE
+116 AQIKETAGKCE

-154 REMDAAHMK
+154 REMDSAHMK

-206 AILTSV
+206 ALLTSV

-217 RISEQNGE
+217 RISEENGE

-239 SRPSHAVY
+239 SRPSHAIY

-327 RCIVADATG
+327 RCIVADAAG

-377 RRLAGKTGAVTRK
+377 RRLAGKTGAVTRR
-390 QREFEKAQM
+390 QREFEKAQV
-399 RLTEGTSHDIIE
+399 RLTDSSGSDKIKGQRAVVRDSDGTKHYAHKVGTIDVNDQNAVNKLVSKFE
-411 KTETSDFKNIISP
+411 KKYTHADKEHCLVIKSDGTVYMSRGDGNSVNTFELLGEEELKGCFTTHNHPKEYTQYSFSFQDFDFTREINGKRMRAIDFKY
-424 QNGMSKEYQTVL
+424 E
-436 ENKFSGGTADAKRA
+436 
-450 FTRYVKHDSVADSS
+450 
-464 YDKTAHFSPVT
+464 
-475 QKIKMNFAKDQINP
+475 
-489 KGSGTTFF
+489 
-497 HEHGHYIDYTS
+497 
-508 CEGDGY
+508 
-514 TSTKSPEF
+514 
-522 GKLLKSDF
+522 
-530 DSYVNSVMKQN
+530 
-541 HIELPA
+541 
-547 AYYKIS
+547 
-553 KELSGHKQHSVSD
+553 
-566 LFGGISGNQCV
+566 
-577 GRYRHKDLYWTKN
+577 
-590 GAVEKEAFAHMYE
+590 YE
-603 AQFDAEK
+603 AI
-610 YELMK
+610 
-615 KYFPNALNE
+615 FPNRTISESEMLDVYNDVE
-624 FEKLLNGVIK
+624 NDKHKLFDECGYGFDDYEENIQHVVIKEMCKRLGIKYTRRLRDG

>member
-15 TDLYEQLSEFIL
+15 TDLYDQLSEFIL

-32 RIAKGAQ
+32 RIAKGAE
-39 ITDTAEYQMYRARS
+39 ITDTAEYQLYRAKS

-66 EINGSSAAEVNRLI
+66 EINGSSASEINRLI

-96 ADKGAAIPLEDNQQ
+96 VDKGAAVPLEENAQ

-154 REMDAAHMK
+154 REMDSAHMK
-163 VATGATDYMTAI
+163 VVTGVTDYMTAI

-206 AILTSV
+206 ALLTSV

-279 GVSEPVY
+279 GVSEPTY

-301 EGRKYTAYEASQQ
+301 EGRTYTAYEASQQ

-327 RCIVADATG
+327 RCIVADAAG
-336 DEESFTAASIKLR
+336 DEEAFATASIRLN
-349 RQKDIYEDFC
+349 RQKYIYEDFC
-359 KAADSYTQYERT
+359 KAADSYTEYERT
-371 YVAGYD
+371 YVTGFNRSIAARSGVAAIKKEYKLIASTLDKSAVPSIDDFKKMLYNNSDEYKQLRHQFNEKVINSDYD
-377 RRLAGKTGAVTRK
+377 DIKHLNGSLSDKVTR
-390 QREFEKAQM
+390 QW
-399 RLTEGTSHDIIE
+399 
-411 KTETSDFKNIISP
+411 
-424 QNGMSKEYQTVL
+424 YVL
-436 ENKFSGGTADAKRA
+436 
-450 FTRYVKHDSVADSS
+450 
-464 YDKTAHFSPVT
+464 YDKKIPDMIDRNQSIEDQARQAHALRNQFRTNARDLMLNQDERKWLDKSHPNLTFEEQVDKKMSDKGMTRDEAIQDILKTAS
-475 QKIKMNFAKDQINP
+475 
-489 KGSGTTFF
+489 
-497 HEHGHYIDYTS
+497 
-508 CEGDGY
+508 
-514 TSTKSPEF
+514 KSNKKVNEKF
-522 GKLLKSDF
+522 KL
-530 DSYVNSVMKQN
+530 
-541 HIELPA
+541 
-547 AYYKIS
+547 
-553 KELSGHKQHSVSD
+553 
-566 LFGGISGNQCV
+566 
-577 GRYRHKDLYWTKN
+577 
-590 GAVEKEAFAHMYE
+590 
-603 AQFDAEK
+603 
-610 YELMK
+610 
-615 KYFPNALNE
+615 
-624 FEKLLNGVIK
+624 

>member
-15 TDLYEQLSEFIL
+15 TDLYDQLSEFIL

-32 RIAKGAQ
+32 RIAKGAE
-39 ITDTAEYQMYRARS
+39 ITDTAEYQLYRAKS

-66 EINGSSAAEVNRLI
+66 EINGSSASEINRLI

-96 ADKGAAIPLEDNQQ
+96 VDKGAAVPLEENAQ

-154 REMDAAHMK
+154 REMDSAHMK
-163 VATGATDYMTAI
+163 VVTGATDYMTAI
-175 RQACNK
+175 RQDCNK

-190 DYESGRSD
+190 DYESRRSD

-301 EGRKYTAYEASQQ
+301 EGQTYTAYEASQQ

-327 RCIVADATG
+327 RCIVADAAG
-336 DEESFTAASIKLR
+336 DEEAFATASIRLN
-349 RQKDIYEDFC
+349 RQKYIYEDFC
-359 KAADSYTQYERT
+359 KAADSYTEYERT
-371 YVAGYD
+371 YVTGFNRSIAARSGVAAIKKEYKLIASTLDKSAVPSIDDFKKMLYNNSDEYKQLRHQFNEKVINSDYD
-377 RRLAGKTGAVTRK
+377 DIKHLNGSLSDKVTR
-390 QREFEKAQM
+390 QW
-399 RLTEGTSHDIIE
+399 
-411 KTETSDFKNIISP
+411 
-424 QNGMSKEYQTVL
+424 YVL
-436 ENKFSGGTADAKRA
+436 
-450 FTRYVKHDSVADSS
+450 
-464 YDKTAHFSPVT
+464 YDKKIPDMIDRNQSIEDQARQAHALRNQFRTNARDLMLNQDERKWLDKSHPNLTFEEQVDKKMSDKGMTRDEAIQDILKTAS
-475 QKIKMNFAKDQINP
+475 
-489 KGSGTTFF
+489 
-497 HEHGHYIDYTS
+497 
-508 CEGDGY
+508 
-514 TSTKSPEF
+514 KSNKKVNEKF
-522 GKLLKSDF
+522 KL
-530 DSYVNSVMKQN
+530 
-541 HIELPA
+541 
-547 AYYKIS
+547 
-553 KELSGHKQHSVSD
+553 
-566 LFGGISGNQCV
+566 
-577 GRYRHKDLYWTKN
+577 
-590 GAVEKEAFAHMYE
+590 
-603 AQFDAEK
+603 
-610 YELMK
+610 
-615 KYFPNALNE
+615 
-624 FEKLLNGVIK
+624 

>member
-15 TDLYEQLSEFIL
+15 TDLYGQLSEFIL
-27 RDIAR
+27 QDIAR

-39 ITDTAEYQMYRARS
+39 ITDTAEYQLYRARS

-66 EINGSSAAEVNRLI
+66 EINGSSAAEINRLI

-154 REMDAAHMK
+154 REMDSAHMK

-279 GVSEPVY
+279 GVSEPTY

-301 EGRKYTAYEASQQ
+301 EGRTYTAYEASQQ

-327 RCIVADATG
+327 RCIVADAAG
-336 DEESFTAASIKLR
+336 DEEAFATASIRLN
-349 RQKDIYEDFC
+349 RQKYIYEDFC
-359 KAADSYTQYERT
+359 KAADSYTEYERT
-371 YVAGYD
+371 YVTGFNRSIAARSGVAAIKKEYKLIASTLDKSAVPSIDDFKKMLYNSDEYKQLRHQFNEKVINSDYD
-377 RRLAGKTGAVTRK
+377 DIKHLNGSLSDKVTRQWYVLHDK
-390 QREFEKAQM
+390 KIPDMIDRNQSIEDQARQAHALRNQFRTNARDLMLNQDERKWLDKSHPNLTFEEQVDKKMSDKGMTRDEAIQ
-399 RLTEGTSHDIIE
+399 DI
-411 KTETSDFKNIISP
+411 
-424 QNGMSKEYQTVL
+424 L
-436 ENKFSGGTADAKRA
+436 
-450 FTRYVKHDSVADSS
+450 
-464 YDKTAHFSPVT
+464 KTAS
-475 QKIKMNFAKDQINP
+475 
-489 KGSGTTFF
+489 
-497 HEHGHYIDYTS
+497 
-508 CEGDGY
+508 
-514 TSTKSPEF
+514 KSNKKVNEKF
-522 GKLLKSDF
+522 KL
-530 DSYVNSVMKQN
+530 
-541 HIELPA
+541 
-547 AYYKIS
+547 
-553 KELSGHKQHSVSD
+553 
-566 LFGGISGNQCV
+566 
-577 GRYRHKDLYWTKN
+577 
-590 GAVEKEAFAHMYE
+590 
-603 AQFDAEK
+603 
-610 YELMK
+610 
-615 KYFPNALNE
+615 
-624 FEKLLNGVIK
+624 

>member
-15 TDLYEQLSEFIL
+15 TDLYDQLSEFIL

-39 ITDTAEYQMYRARS
+39 ITDTAEYQLYRARS

-66 EINGSSAAEVNRLI
+66 EINGSSAAEINRLI

-96 ADKGAAIPLEDNQQ
+96 ADKGAAIPLEENTQ

-154 REMDAAHMK
+154 REMDSAHMK
-163 VATGATDYMTAI
+163 VVTGATDYMTAI
-175 RQACNK
+175 RQDCNK

-190 DYESGRSD
+190 DYESRRSD

-247 QGRQYTQEQY
+247 QGRQYTQKQY

-301 EGRKYTAYEASQQ
+301 EGRTYTAYEASQQ

-327 RCIVADATG
+327 RCIVADAAG
-336 DEESFTAASIKLR
+336 DEESFTTASIKLR

-390 QREFEKAQM
+390 QRAFEKVQI
-399 RLTEGTSHDIIE
+399 RLTEEKNRAIIE
-411 KTETSDFKNIISP
+411 QEKRKEQFRSDLKSGKINTSLDVKNQKKHIISP
-424 QNGMSKEYQTVL
+424 EWKNNVRQQIKKLHDGDTKAASPKSRLFKDVTPEKLFKEYSGKGTLRLQKNSTTVD
-436 ENKFSGGTADAKRA
+436 EFVTADYPVGITFDRKLQKYVR
-450 FTRYVKHDSVADSS
+450 TRRFQIRYQDGGYHL
-464 YDKTAHFSPVT
+464 FPV
-475 QKIKMNFAKDQINP
+475 
-489 KGSGTTFF
+489 S
-497 HEHGHYIDYTS
+497 
-508 CEGDGY
+508 
-514 TSTKSPEF
+514 
-522 GKLLKSDF
+522 
-530 DSYVNSVMKQN
+530 
-541 HIELPA
+541 
-547 AYYKIS
+547 
-553 KELSGHKQHSVSD
+553 
-566 LFGGISGNQCV
+566 
-577 GRYRHKDLYWTKN
+577 
-590 GAVEKEAFAHMYE
+590 EKE
-603 AQFDAEK
+603 DD
-610 YELMK
+610 
-615 KYFPNALNE
+615 
-624 FEKLLNGVIK
+624 

>member
-15 TDLYEQLSEFIL
+15 TDLYDQLSEFIL

-32 RIAKGAQ
+32 RIAKGAE
-39 ITDTAEYQMYRARS
+39 ITDTAEYQLYRAKS

-66 EINGSSAAEVNRLI
+66 EINGSSASEINRLI

-96 ADKGAAIPLEDNQQ
+96 VDKGAAVPLEENAQ

-154 REMDAAHMK
+154 REMDSAHMK
-163 VATGATDYMTAI
+163 VVTGVTDYMTAI

-206 AILTSV
+206 TLLTSV

-301 EGRKYTAYEASQQ
+301 EGRTYTAYEASQQ

-327 RCIVADATG
+327 RCIVADAAG
-336 DEESFTAASIKLR
+336 DEEAFATASIRLN
-349 RQKDIYEDFC
+349 RQKYIYEDFC
-359 KAADSYTQYERT
+359 KAADSYTEYERT
-371 YVAGYD
+371 YVTCFNRSIAARSGVAAIKKEYKLIASTLDKSAVPSIDDFKKMLYNNSDEYKQLRHQFNEKVINSDYD
-377 RRLAGKTGAVTRK
+377 DIKHLNGSLSDKVTR
-390 QREFEKAQM
+390 QW
-399 RLTEGTSHDIIE
+399 
-411 KTETSDFKNIISP
+411 
-424 QNGMSKEYQTVL
+424 YVL
-436 ENKFSGGTADAKRA
+436 
-450 FTRYVKHDSVADSS
+450 
-464 YDKTAHFSPVT
+464 YDKKIPDMIDRNQSIEDQARQAHALRNQFRTNARDLMLNQDERKWLDKSHPNLTFEEQVDKKMSDKGMTRDEAIQDILKTAS
-475 QKIKMNFAKDQINP
+475 
-489 KGSGTTFF
+489 
-497 HEHGHYIDYTS
+497 
-508 CEGDGY
+508 
-514 TSTKSPEF
+514 KSNKKVNEKF
-522 GKLLKSDF
+522 KL
-530 DSYVNSVMKQN
+530 
-541 HIELPA
+541 
-547 AYYKIS
+547 
-553 KELSGHKQHSVSD
+553 
-566 LFGGISGNQCV
+566 
-577 GRYRHKDLYWTKN
+577 
-590 GAVEKEAFAHMYE
+590 
-603 AQFDAEK
+603 
-610 YELMK
+610 
-615 KYFPNALNE
+615 
-624 FEKLLNGVIK
+624 

>member
-15 TDLYEQLSEFIL
+15 TDLYDQLSEFIL

-32 RIAKGAQ
+32 RIAKGAK
-39 ITDTAEYQMYRARS
+39 ITDTAEYQLYRARS

-66 EINGSSAAEVNRLI
+66 EINGSSAAEINRLI

-96 ADKGAAIPLEDNQQ
+96 ADKGAAIPLEENAQ

-127 NLTNTMGFA
+127 NLTKTMGFA

-154 REMDAAHMK
+154 QEMDSAHMK

-206 AILTSV
+206 ALLTSV

-286 TEEELQNIDQPPFTY
+286 TEEELKNIDQSPFTY

-327 RCIVADATG
+327 RCIVADAAG
-336 DEESFTAASIKLR
+336 DEDSFTAASIKLR

-390 QREFEKAQM
+390 QREFEKAQI
-399 RLTEGTSHDIIE
+399 RLTEEKNRAIIE
-411 KTETSDFKNIISP
+411 QEKRKEQFRSDLKSGKINTSLDVKNQKKHIISP
-424 QNGMSKEYQTVL
+424 EWKNNVRQQIKKLHDGDTKAASPKSRLFKDVTPEKLFKEYSGKGTLRLQKNSTTVD
-436 ENKFSGGTADAKRA
+436 EFVTADYPVGITFDRKLQKYVR
-450 FTRYVKHDSVADSS
+450 TRRFQIRYQDGGYHL
-464 YDKTAHFSPVT
+464 FPV
-475 QKIKMNFAKDQINP
+475 
-489 KGSGTTFF
+489 S
-497 HEHGHYIDYTS
+497 
-508 CEGDGY
+508 
-514 TSTKSPEF
+514 
-522 GKLLKSDF
+522 
-530 DSYVNSVMKQN
+530 
-541 HIELPA
+541 
-547 AYYKIS
+547 
-553 KELSGHKQHSVSD
+553 
-566 LFGGISGNQCV
+566 
-577 GRYRHKDLYWTKN
+577 
-590 GAVEKEAFAHMYE
+590 EKE
-603 AQFDAEK
+603 DD
-610 YELMK
+610 
-615 KYFPNALNE
+615 
-624 FEKLLNGVIK
+624 

>member
-15 TDLYEQLSEFIL
+15 TDLYDQLSEFIL

-39 ITDTAEYQMYRARS
+39 ITDTAEYQLYRARS

-66 EINGSSAAEVNRLI
+66 EINGSSAAEINRLI

-154 REMDAAHMK
+154 REMDSAHMK
-163 VATGATDYMTAI
+163 VVTGVTDYMTAI

-206 AILTSV
+206 TLLTSV

-301 EGRKYTAYEASQQ
+301 EGRTYTAYEASQQ

-327 RCIVADATG
+327 RCIVADAAG
-336 DEESFTAASIKLR
+336 DEEAFATASIRLN
-349 RQKDIYEDFC
+349 RQKYIYEDFC
-359 KAADSYTQYERT
+359 KAADSYTEYERT
-371 YVAGYD
+371 YVTGFNRSIAARSGVAAIKKEYKLIASTLDKSAVPSIDDFKKMLYNNSDEYKQLRHQFNEKVINSDYD
-377 RRLAGKTGAVTRK
+377 DIKHLNGSLSDKVTR
-390 QREFEKAQM
+390 QW
-399 RLTEGTSHDIIE
+399 
-411 KTETSDFKNIISP
+411 
-424 QNGMSKEYQTVL
+424 YVL
-436 ENKFSGGTADAKRA
+436 
-450 FTRYVKHDSVADSS
+450 
-464 YDKTAHFSPVT
+464 YDKKIPDMIDRNQSIEDQARQAHALRNQFRTNARDLMLNQDERKWLDKSHPNLTFEEQVDKKMSDKGMTRDEAIQDILKTAS
-475 QKIKMNFAKDQINP
+475 
-489 KGSGTTFF
+489 
-497 HEHGHYIDYTS
+497 
-508 CEGDGY
+508 
-514 TSTKSPEF
+514 KSNKKVNEKF
-522 GKLLKSDF
+522 KL
-530 DSYVNSVMKQN
+530 
-541 HIELPA
+541 
-547 AYYKIS
+547 
-553 KELSGHKQHSVSD
+553 
-566 LFGGISGNQCV
+566 
-577 GRYRHKDLYWTKN
+577 
-590 GAVEKEAFAHMYE
+590 
-603 AQFDAEK
+603 
-610 YELMK
+610 
-615 KYFPNALNE
+615 
-624 FEKLLNGVIK
+624 

>member
-10 LPQEL
+10 LPQER
-15 TDLYEQLSEFIL
+15 TDLYDQLSEFIL

-32 RIAKGAQ
+32 RIAKGAE
-39 ITDTAEYQMYRARS
+39 ITDTAEYQLYRAKS

-66 EINGSSAAEVNRLI
+66 EINGSSASEINRLI

-96 ADKGAAIPLEDNQQ
+96 VDKGAAVPLEENAQ

-154 REMDAAHMK
+154 REMDSAHMK
-163 VATGATDYMTAI
+163 VVTGVTDYMTAI

-206 AILTSV
+206 TLLTSV

-257 ERIIKPLISE
+257 ERIINPLISE

-301 EGRKYTAYEASQQ
+301 EGRTYTAYEASQQ

-327 RCIVADATG
+327 RCIVADAAG
-336 DEESFTAASIKLR
+336 DEEAFATASIRLN
-349 RQKDIYEDFC
+349 RQKYIYEDFC
-359 KAADSYTQYERT
+359 KAADSYTEYERT
-371 YVAGYD
+371 YVTGFNRSIAARSGVAAIKKEYKLIASTLDKSAVPSIDDFKKMLYNNSDEYKQLRHQFNEKVINSDYD
-377 RRLAGKTGAVTRK
+377 DIKHLNGSLSDKVTR
-390 QREFEKAQM
+390 QW
-399 RLTEGTSHDIIE
+399 
-411 KTETSDFKNIISP
+411 
-424 QNGMSKEYQTVL
+424 YVL
-436 ENKFSGGTADAKRA
+436 
-450 FTRYVKHDSVADSS
+450 
-464 YDKTAHFSPVT
+464 YDKKIPDMIDRNQSIEDQARQAHALRNQFRTNARDLMLNQDERKWLDKSHPNLTFEEQVDKKMSDKGMTRDEAIQDILKTAS
-475 QKIKMNFAKDQINP
+475 
-489 KGSGTTFF
+489 
-497 HEHGHYIDYTS
+497 
-508 CEGDGY
+508 
-514 TSTKSPEF
+514 KSNKKVNEKF
-522 GKLLKSDF
+522 KL
-530 DSYVNSVMKQN
+530 
-541 HIELPA
+541 
-547 AYYKIS
+547 
-553 KELSGHKQHSVSD
+553 
-566 LFGGISGNQCV
+566 
-577 GRYRHKDLYWTKN
+577 
-590 GAVEKEAFAHMYE
+590 
-603 AQFDAEK
+603 
-610 YELMK
+610 
-615 KYFPNALNE
+615 
-624 FEKLLNGVIK
+624 

>member
-15 TDLYEQLSEFIL
+15 TDLYDQLSEFIL

-39 ITDTAEYQMYRARS
+39 ITDTAEYQLYRARS

-66 EINGSSAAEVNRLI
+66 EINGSSAAEINRLI

-154 REMDAAHMK
+154 REMDSAHMK

-206 AILTSV
+206 ALLTSV

-247 QGRQYTQEQY
+247 QGRQYPQEQY

-279 GVSEPVY
+279 GVSEPTY

-301 EGRKYTAYEASQQ
+301 EGRTYTAYEASQQ

-327 RCIVADATG
+327 RCIVADAAG
-336 DEESFTAASIKLR
+336 DEEAFATASIRLN
-349 RQKDIYEDFC
+349 RQKYIYEDFC
-359 KAADSYTQYERT
+359 KAADSYTEYERT
-371 YVAGYD
+371 YVTGFNRSIAARSGVAAIKKEYKLIASTLDKSAVPSIDDFKKMLYNNSDEYKQLRHQFNEKVINSDYD
-377 RRLAGKTGAVTRK
+377 DIKHLNGSLSDKVTR
-390 QREFEKAQM
+390 QW
-399 RLTEGTSHDIIE
+399 
-411 KTETSDFKNIISP
+411 
-424 QNGMSKEYQTVL
+424 YVL
-436 ENKFSGGTADAKRA
+436 
-450 FTRYVKHDSVADSS
+450 
-464 YDKTAHFSPVT
+464 YDKKIPDMIDRNQSIEDQARQAHALRNQFRTNARDLMLNQDERKWLDKSHPNLTFEEQVDKKMSDKGMTRDEAIQDILKTAS
-475 QKIKMNFAKDQINP
+475 
-489 KGSGTTFF
+489 
-497 HEHGHYIDYTS
+497 
-508 CEGDGY
+508 
-514 TSTKSPEF
+514 KSNKKVNEKF
-522 GKLLKSDF
+522 KL
-530 DSYVNSVMKQN
+530 
-541 HIELPA
+541 
-547 AYYKIS
+547 
-553 KELSGHKQHSVSD
+553 
-566 LFGGISGNQCV
+566 
-577 GRYRHKDLYWTKN
+577 
-590 GAVEKEAFAHMYE
+590 
-603 AQFDAEK
+603 
-610 YELMK
+610 
-615 KYFPNALNE
+615 
-624 FEKLLNGVIK
+624 

>member
-15 TDLYEQLSEFIL
+15 TDLYDQLSEFIL

-32 RIAKGAQ
+32 CIAKGAE
-39 ITDTAEYQMYRARS
+39 ITDTAEYQLYRAKS

-66 EINGSSAAEVNRLI
+66 EINGSSASEINRLI

-96 ADKGAAIPLEDNQQ
+96 ADKGAAIPLEENAQ

-154 REMDAAHMK
+154 QEMDSAHMK

-301 EGRKYTAYEASQQ
+301 EGRTYTAYEASQQ

-327 RCIVADATG
+327 RCIVADAAG

-390 QREFEKAQM
+390 QREFEKAQI
-399 RLTEGTSHDIIE
+399 RLTEEKNRAIIE
-411 KTETSDFKNIISP
+411 QEKRKEQFRSDLKSGKINTSLDVKNQKKHIISP
-424 QNGMSKEYQTVL
+424 EWKNNVRQQIKKLHDGDTKAASPKSRLFKDVTPEKLFKEYSGKGTLRLQKNSTTVD
-436 ENKFSGGTADAKRA
+436 EFVTADYPVGITFDRKLQKYVR
-450 FTRYVKHDSVADSS
+450 TRRFQIRYQDGGYHL
-464 YDKTAHFSPVT
+464 FPV
-475 QKIKMNFAKDQINP
+475 
-489 KGSGTTFF
+489 S
-497 HEHGHYIDYTS
+497 
-508 CEGDGY
+508 
-514 TSTKSPEF
+514 
-522 GKLLKSDF
+522 
-530 DSYVNSVMKQN
+530 
-541 HIELPA
+541 
-547 AYYKIS
+547 
-553 KELSGHKQHSVSD
+553 
-566 LFGGISGNQCV
+566 
-577 GRYRHKDLYWTKN
+577 
-590 GAVEKEAFAHMYE
+590 EKE
-603 AQFDAEK
+603 DD
-610 YELMK
+610 
-615 KYFPNALNE
+615 
-624 FEKLLNGVIK
+624 

>member
-15 TDLYEQLSEFIL
+15 TDLYDQLSEFIL

-32 RIAKGAQ
+32 RIAKGAE
-39 ITDTAEYQMYRARS
+39 ITDTAEYQLYRAKS

-66 EINGSSAAEVNRLI
+66 EINGSSASEINRLI

-96 ADKGAAIPLEDNQQ
+96 VDKGAAVPLEENAQ

-154 REMDAAHMK
+154 REMDSAHMK
-163 VATGATDYMTAI
+163 VVTGATDYMTAI

-190 DYESGRSD
+190 DYESRRSD

-327 RCIVADATG
+327 RCIVADAAG

-390 QREFEKAQM
+390 QREFEKAQI
-399 RLTEGTSHDIIE
+399 RLTEEKNRAIIE
-411 KTETSDFKNIISP
+411 QEKRKEQFRSDLKSGKINTSLDVKNQKKHIISP
-424 QNGMSKEYQTVL
+424 EWKNNVRQQIKKLHDGDTKAASPKSRLFKDVTPEKLFKEYSGKGTLRLQKNSTTVD
-436 ENKFSGGTADAKRA
+436 EFVTADYPVGITFDRKLQKYVR
-450 FTRYVKHDSVADSS
+450 TRRFQIRYQDGGYHL
-464 YDKTAHFSPVT
+464 FPV
-475 QKIKMNFAKDQINP
+475 
-489 KGSGTTFF
+489 S
-497 HEHGHYIDYTS
+497 
-508 CEGDGY
+508 
-514 TSTKSPEF
+514 
-522 GKLLKSDF
+522 
-530 DSYVNSVMKQN
+530 
-541 HIELPA
+541 
-547 AYYKIS
+547 
-553 KELSGHKQHSVSD
+553 
-566 LFGGISGNQCV
+566 
-577 GRYRHKDLYWTKN
+577 
-590 GAVEKEAFAHMYE
+590 EKE
-603 AQFDAEK
+603 DD
-610 YELMK
+610 
-615 KYFPNALNE
+615 
-624 FEKLLNGVIK
+624 

>member
-10 LPQEL
+10 LPTEL

-32 RIAKGAQ
+32 RIAKGTE
-39 ITDTAEYQMYRARS
+39 ITDTAEYQLYRARS
-53 LGLSTDEIAAKIA
+53 LGLSTDEIATKIA

-96 ADKGAAIPLEDNQQ
+96 ADNGAAVPLEENKQ

-116 AQIAETAGKCE
+116 AQITETAGKCE

-154 REMDAAHMK
+154 REMDSAHMK
-163 VATGATDYMTAI
+163 VATGTTDYMTAI

-206 AILTSV
+206 ALLTSV

-217 RISEQNGE
+217 RISEENGE

-239 SRPSHAVY
+239 SRPSHAIY

-327 RCIVADATG
+327 RCIVADAAG
-336 DEESFTAASIKLR
+336 DEDSFTAASIKLR

-377 RRLAGKTGAVTRK
+377 RRLAGKTGAVTRR
-390 QREFEKAQM
+390 QREFEKAQV
-399 RLTEGTSHDIIE
+399 RLTDSSGSDKIKGQRAVMRDSDGTKHYAHKVGTIDVNDQNAVNKLVSKFE
-411 KTETSDFKNIISP
+411 KKYTHADKEHCLVIKSDGTVYMSRGDGNSVNTFELLGEEELKGCFTTHNHPKEYTQYSFSFQDFDFTREINGKRMRAIDFKY
-424 QNGMSKEYQTVL
+424 E
-436 ENKFSGGTADAKRA
+436 
-450 FTRYVKHDSVADSS
+450 
-464 YDKTAHFSPVT
+464 
-475 QKIKMNFAKDQINP
+475 
-489 KGSGTTFF
+489 
-497 HEHGHYIDYTS
+497 
-508 CEGDGY
+508 
-514 TSTKSPEF
+514 
-522 GKLLKSDF
+522 
-530 DSYVNSVMKQN
+530 
-541 HIELPA
+541 
-547 AYYKIS
+547 
-553 KELSGHKQHSVSD
+553 
-566 LFGGISGNQCV
+566 
-577 GRYRHKDLYWTKN
+577 
-590 GAVEKEAFAHMYE
+590 YE
-603 AQFDAEK
+603 AI
-610 YELMK
+610 
-615 KYFPNALNE
+615 FPNRTISESEMLDVYNDVE
-624 FEKLLNGVIK
+624 NDKHKLFDECGYGFDDYEENIQHVVIKEMCKRLGIKYTRRLRDG

>member
-15 TDLYEQLSEFIL
+15 TDLYDQLSEFIL

-32 RIAKGAQ
+32 RIAKGAE
-39 ITDTAEYQMYRARS
+39 ITDTAEYQLYRAKS

-66 EINGSSAAEVNRLI
+66 EINGSSASEINRLI

-96 ADKGAAIPLEDNQQ
+96 ADKGAAIPLEENTQ

-163 VATGATDYMTAI
+163 VVTGATDYMTAI

-206 AILTSV
+206 ALLTSV

-301 EGRKYTAYEASQQ
+301 EGRTYTAYEASQQ

-327 RCIVADATG
+327 RCIVADAAG
-336 DEESFTAASIKLR
+336 DEESFTTASIKLR

-390 QREFEKAQM
+390 QRAFEKVQI
-399 RLTEGTSHDIIE
+399 RLTEEKNRAIIE
-411 KTETSDFKNIISP
+411 QEKRKEQFRSDLKSGKINTSLDVKNQKKHIISP
-424 QNGMSKEYQTVL
+424 EWKNNVRQQIKKLHDGDTKAASPKSRLFKDVTPEKLFKEYSGKGTLRLQKNSTTVD
-436 ENKFSGGTADAKRA
+436 EFVTADYPVGITFDRKLQKYVR
-450 FTRYVKHDSVADSS
+450 TRRFQIRYQDGGYHL
-464 YDKTAHFSPVT
+464 FPV
-475 QKIKMNFAKDQINP
+475 
-489 KGSGTTFF
+489 S
-497 HEHGHYIDYTS
+497 
-508 CEGDGY
+508 
-514 TSTKSPEF
+514 
-522 GKLLKSDF
+522 
-530 DSYVNSVMKQN
+530 
-541 HIELPA
+541 
-547 AYYKIS
+547 
-553 KELSGHKQHSVSD
+553 
-566 LFGGISGNQCV
+566 
-577 GRYRHKDLYWTKN
+577 
-590 GAVEKEAFAHMYE
+590 EKE
-603 AQFDAEK
+603 DD
-610 YELMK
+610 
-615 KYFPNALNE
+615 
-624 FEKLLNGVIK
+624 

>member
-15 TDLYEQLSEFIL
+15 TDLYGQLSEFIL
-27 RDIAR
+27 QDIAR

-39 ITDTAEYQMYRARS
+39 ITDTAEYQLYRARS

-66 EINGSSAAEVNRLI
+66 EINGSSAAEINRLI

-154 REMDAAHMK
+154 REMDSAHMK

-206 AILTSV
+206 ALLTSV

-247 QGRQYTQEQY
+247 QGRQYTQKQY

-279 GVSEPVY
+279 GVSEPTY

-301 EGRKYTAYEASQQ
+301 EGRTYTAYEASQQ

-327 RCIVADATG
+327 RCIVADAAG
-336 DEESFTAASIKLR
+336 DEEAFATASIRLN
-349 RQKDIYEDFC
+349 RQKYIYEDFC
-359 KAADSYTQYERT
+359 KAADSYTEYERT
-371 YVAGYD
+371 YVTGFNRSIAARSGVAAIKKEYKLIASTLDKSAVPSIDDFKKMLYNNSDEYKQLRHQFNEKVINSDYD
-377 RRLAGKTGAVTRK
+377 DIKHLNGSLSDKVTR
-390 QREFEKAQM
+390 QW
-399 RLTEGTSHDIIE
+399 
-411 KTETSDFKNIISP
+411 
-424 QNGMSKEYQTVL
+424 YVL
-436 ENKFSGGTADAKRA
+436 
-450 FTRYVKHDSVADSS
+450 
-464 YDKTAHFSPVT
+464 YDKKIPDMIDRNQSIEDQARQAHALRNQFRTNARDLMLNQDERKWLDKSHPNLTFEEQVDKKMSDKGMTRDEAIQDILKTAS
-475 QKIKMNFAKDQINP
+475 
-489 KGSGTTFF
+489 
-497 HEHGHYIDYTS
+497 
-508 CEGDGY
+508 
-514 TSTKSPEF
+514 KSNKKVNEKF
-522 GKLLKSDF
+522 KL
-530 DSYVNSVMKQN
+530 
-541 HIELPA
+541 
-547 AYYKIS
+547 
-553 KELSGHKQHSVSD
+553 
-566 LFGGISGNQCV
+566 
-577 GRYRHKDLYWTKN
+577 
-590 GAVEKEAFAHMYE
+590 
-603 AQFDAEK
+603 
-610 YELMK
+610 
-615 KYFPNALNE
+615 
-624 FEKLLNGVIK
+624 

>member
-10 LPQEL
+10 LPQDL

-32 RIAKGAQ
+32 RIAKGAE
-39 ITDTAEYQMYRARS
+39 ITDTAEYQLYRARS

-96 ADKGAAIPLEDNQQ
+96 ADNGAAVPLEENKQ

-116 AQIAETAGKCE
+116 AQITETAGKCE

-154 REMDAAHMK
+154 REMDSAHTK
-163 VATGATDYMTAI
+163 VVTGTTDYMTAI

-181 LAASGVRTI
+181 LAESGVRTI

-206 AILTSV
+206 ALLTSV

-225 ELGADGWEMSAHSG
+225 EFGADGWEMSAHSG

-279 GVSEPVY
+279 GVSEPAY
-286 TEEELQNIDQPPFTY
+286 TEEELRNIDQPPFTY

-327 RCIVADATG
+327 RCIVADAAG
-336 DEESFTAASIKLR
+336 DKEGFTTASIRLN
-349 RQKDIYEDFC
+349 RQKYIYEDFC

-371 YVAGYD
+371 YVAGFNRSVATKSGVAAIKKEYKLISQTLD
-377 RRLAGKTGAVTRK
+377 KSSVPSIDDFKKMLYNNSDEYKQLRHQFNEKVIHSDYKDIKHLNGSLSDKVTRQWYVLHDK
-390 QREFEKAQM
+390 QIPDMVDKSKPIEEQARQAHALRNQFRTNARDLMLNQDERKW
-399 RLTEGTSHDIIE
+399 LDKSHPNQTFDEQIS
-411 KTETSDFKNIISP
+411 KKMSDK
-424 QNGMSKEYQTVL
+424 GMSREEAIQDIL
-436 ENKFSGGTADAKRA
+436 
-450 FTRYVKHDSVADSS
+450 
-464 YDKTAHFSPVT
+464 KTAS
-475 QKIKMNFAKDQINP
+475 
-489 KGSGTTFF
+489 
-497 HEHGHYIDYTS
+497 
-508 CEGDGY
+508 
-514 TSTKSPEF
+514 KSNKKVNEKF
-522 GKLLKSDF
+522 KL
-530 DSYVNSVMKQN
+530 
-541 HIELPA
+541 
-547 AYYKIS
+547 
-553 KELSGHKQHSVSD
+553 
-566 LFGGISGNQCV
+566 
-577 GRYRHKDLYWTKN
+577 
-590 GAVEKEAFAHMYE
+590 
-603 AQFDAEK
+603 
-610 YELMK
+610 
-615 KYFPNALNE
+615 
-624 FEKLLNGVIK
+624 

>member
-15 TDLYEQLSEFIL
+15 TDLYDQLSEFIL

-39 ITDTAEYQMYRARS
+39 ITDTAEYQLYRARS

-66 EINGSSAAEVNRLI
+66 EINGSSAAEINRLI

-96 ADKGAAIPLEDNQQ
+96 ADKGAAVPLEENAQ
-110 LQKLIS
+110 LQNLIS
-116 AQIAETAGKCE
+116 TQIAETAGKCE

-154 REMDAAHMK
+154 REMDSAHMK

-206 AILTSV
+206 TLLTSV

-327 RCIVADATG
+327 RCIVADAAG
-336 DEESFTAASIKLR
+336 DKEGFATASIRLN
-349 RQKDIYEDFC
+349 RQKYIYEDFC
-359 KAADSYTQYERT
+359 KAADSYTEYERT
-371 YVAGYD
+371 YVTGFNRSIAARSGVAAIKKEYKLIASTLDKSAVPSIDDFKKMLYNNSDEYKQLRHQFNEKVINSDYD
-377 RRLAGKTGAVTRK
+377 DIKHLNGSLSDKVTRQWYVLHDK
-390 QREFEKAQM
+390 KIPDMIDRNQSIEDQARQAHALRNQFRTNARDLMLNQDERKWLDKSHPNLTFEEQVDKKMSDKGMTRDEAIQ
-399 RLTEGTSHDIIE
+399 DI
-411 KTETSDFKNIISP
+411 
-424 QNGMSKEYQTVL
+424 L
-436 ENKFSGGTADAKRA
+436 
-450 FTRYVKHDSVADSS
+450 
-464 YDKTAHFSPVT
+464 KTAS
-475 QKIKMNFAKDQINP
+475 
-489 KGSGTTFF
+489 
-497 HEHGHYIDYTS
+497 
-508 CEGDGY
+508 
-514 TSTKSPEF
+514 KSNKKVNEKF
-522 GKLLKSDF
+522 KL
-530 DSYVNSVMKQN
+530 
-541 HIELPA
+541 
-547 AYYKIS
+547 
-553 KELSGHKQHSVSD
+553 
-566 LFGGISGNQCV
+566 
-577 GRYRHKDLYWTKN
+577 
-590 GAVEKEAFAHMYE
+590 
-603 AQFDAEK
+603 
-610 YELMK
+610 
-615 KYFPNALNE
+615 
-624 FEKLLNGVIK
+624 

>member
-15 TDLYEQLSEFIL
+15 TDLYDQLSEFIL

-32 RIAKGAQ
+32 RIAKGAE
-39 ITDTAEYQMYRARS
+39 ITDTAEYQLYRAKS

-66 EINGSSAAEVNRLI
+66 EINGSSAAEINRLI

-96 ADKGAAIPLEDNQQ
+96 ADKGAAIPLEENTQ

-163 VATGATDYMTAI
+163 VVTGATDYMTAI

-206 AILTSV
+206 ALLTSV

-301 EGRKYTAYEASQQ
+301 EGRTYTAYEASQQ

-327 RCIVADATG
+327 RCIVADAAG
-336 DEESFTAASIKLR
+336 DEEAFATASIRLN
-349 RQKDIYEDFC
+349 RQKYIYEDFC
-359 KAADSYTQYERT
+359 KAADSYTEYERT
-371 YVAGYD
+371 YVTGFNRSIAARSGVAAIKKEYKLIASTLDKSAVPSIDDFKKMLYNNSDEYKQLRHQFNEKVINSDYD
-377 RRLAGKTGAVTRK
+377 DIKHLNGSLSDKVTRQWYVLHDK
-390 QREFEKAQM
+390 KIPDMIDRNQSIEDQARQAHALRNQFRTNARDLMLNQDERKWLDKSHPNLTFEEQVDKKMSDKGMTRDEAIQ
-399 RLTEGTSHDIIE
+399 DI
-411 KTETSDFKNIISP
+411 
-424 QNGMSKEYQTVL
+424 L
-436 ENKFSGGTADAKRA
+436 
-450 FTRYVKHDSVADSS
+450 
-464 YDKTAHFSPVT
+464 KTAS
-475 QKIKMNFAKDQINP
+475 
-489 KGSGTTFF
+489 
-497 HEHGHYIDYTS
+497 
-508 CEGDGY
+508 
-514 TSTKSPEF
+514 KSNKKVNEKF
-522 GKLLKSDF
+522 KL
-530 DSYVNSVMKQN
+530 
-541 HIELPA
+541 
-547 AYYKIS
+547 
-553 KELSGHKQHSVSD
+553 
-566 LFGGISGNQCV
+566 
-577 GRYRHKDLYWTKN
+577 
-590 GAVEKEAFAHMYE
+590 
-603 AQFDAEK
+603 
-610 YELMK
+610 
-615 KYFPNALNE
+615 
-624 FEKLLNGVIK
+624 

>member
-15 TDLYEQLSEFIL
+15 TDLYDQLSEFIL

-39 ITDTAEYQMYRARS
+39 ITDTAEYQLYRARS

-66 EINGSSAAEVNRLI
+66 EINGSSAAEINRLI

-96 ADKGAAIPLEDNQQ
+96 VDKGAAVPLEENAQ

-163 VATGATDYMTAI
+163 VVTGATDYMTAI

-206 AILTSV
+206 ALLTSV

-286 TEEELQNIDQPPFTY
+286 TEEELKNIDQPPFTY
-301 EGRKYTAYEASQQ
+301 EGRTYTAYEASQQ

-327 RCIVADATG
+327 RCIVADAAG
-336 DEESFTAASIKLR
+336 DEEAFATASIRLN
-349 RQKDIYEDFC
+349 RQKYIYEDFC
-359 KAADSYTQYERT
+359 KAADSYTEYERT
-371 YVAGYD
+371 YVTGFNRSIAARSGVAAIKKEYKLIASTLDKSAVPSIDDFKKMLYNNSDEYKQLRHQFNEKVINSDYD
-377 RRLAGKTGAVTRK
+377 DIKHLNGSLSDKVTRQWYVLHDK
-390 QREFEKAQM
+390 KIPDMIDRNQSIEDQARQAHALRNQFRTNARDLMLNQDERKWLDKSHPNLTFEEQVDKKMSDKGMTRDEAIQ
-399 RLTEGTSHDIIE
+399 DI
-411 KTETSDFKNIISP
+411 
-424 QNGMSKEYQTVL
+424 L
-436 ENKFSGGTADAKRA
+436 
-450 FTRYVKHDSVADSS
+450 
-464 YDKTAHFSPVT
+464 KTAS
-475 QKIKMNFAKDQINP
+475 
-489 KGSGTTFF
+489 
-497 HEHGHYIDYTS
+497 
-508 CEGDGY
+508 
-514 TSTKSPEF
+514 KSNKKVNEKF
-522 GKLLKSDF
+522 KL
-530 DSYVNSVMKQN
+530 
-541 HIELPA
+541 
-547 AYYKIS
+547 
-553 KELSGHKQHSVSD
+553 
-566 LFGGISGNQCV
+566 
-577 GRYRHKDLYWTKN
+577 
-590 GAVEKEAFAHMYE
+590 
-603 AQFDAEK
+603 
-610 YELMK
+610 
-615 KYFPNALNE
+615 
-624 FEKLLNGVIK
+624 

>member
-15 TDLYEQLSEFIL
+15 TDLYDQLSEFIL

-32 RIAKGAQ
+32 RIAKGAE
-39 ITDTAEYQMYRARS
+39 ITDTAEYQLYRAKS

-66 EINGSSAAEVNRLI
+66 EINGSSASEINRLI

-96 ADKGAAIPLEDNQQ
+96 VDKGAAVPLEENAQ

-154 REMDAAHMK
+154 REMDSAHMK

-206 AILTSV
+206 ALLTSV

-247 QGRQYTQEQY
+247 QGRQYPQEQY

-279 GVSEPVY
+279 GVSEPTY

-301 EGRKYTAYEASQQ
+301 EGRTYTAYEASQQ

-327 RCIVADATG
+327 RCIVADAAG
-336 DEESFTAASIKLR
+336 DEEAFATASIRLN
-349 RQKDIYEDFC
+349 RQKYIYEDFC
-359 KAADSYTQYERT
+359 KAADSYTEYERT
-371 YVAGYD
+371 YVTGFNRSIAARSGVAAIKKEYKLIASTLDKSAVPSIDDFKKMLYNNSDEYKQLRHQFNEKVINSDYD
-377 RRLAGKTGAVTRK
+377 DIKHLNGSLSDKVTRQWYVLHDK
-390 QREFEKAQM
+390 KIPDMIDRNQSIEDQARQAHALRNQFRTNARDLMLNQDERKWLDKSHPNLTFEEQVDKKMSDKGMTRDEAIQ
-399 RLTEGTSHDIIE
+399 DI
-411 KTETSDFKNIISP
+411 
-424 QNGMSKEYQTVL
+424 L
-436 ENKFSGGTADAKRA
+436 
-450 FTRYVKHDSVADSS
+450 
-464 YDKTAHFSPVT
+464 KTAS
-475 QKIKMNFAKDQINP
+475 
-489 KGSGTTFF
+489 
-497 HEHGHYIDYTS
+497 
-508 CEGDGY
+508 
-514 TSTKSPEF
+514 KSNKKVNEKF
-522 GKLLKSDF
+522 KL
-530 DSYVNSVMKQN
+530 
-541 HIELPA
+541 
-547 AYYKIS
+547 
-553 KELSGHKQHSVSD
+553 
-566 LFGGISGNQCV
+566 
-577 GRYRHKDLYWTKN
+577 
-590 GAVEKEAFAHMYE
+590 
-603 AQFDAEK
+603 
-610 YELMK
+610 
-615 KYFPNALNE
+615 
-624 FEKLLNGVIK
+624 